1 VNGIVHETFQ
11 QAALEL
17 NLVTDV
23 TDALV
28 CFQQSL
34 GMATPYELRCL
45 FVSLTVAGAR
55 TVNGIVHETFRQA
68 ALELNL
74 VLDVTDA
81 LVCFQQSLGMAS
93 PYELQC
99 LFVSLTVAGIA

>member
-1 VNGIVHETFQ
+1 MLLHTAPSSYVNARTVNGIVHDTFQ
-11 QAALEL
+11 RAALEL

-45 FVSLTVAGAR
+45 FVSLTIAGYPTLPIYNNDDLR
-55 TVNGIVHETFRQA
+55 R
-68 ALELNL
+68 ELM
-74 VLDVTDA
+74 LDWLID
-81 LVCFQQSLGMAS
+81 GKR
-93 PYELQC
+93 EL
-99 LFVSLTVAGIA
+99 

>member
-1 VNGIVHETFQ
+1 MVSPTFVVTHRAPSSYVNARTVNDILHETFQ
-11 QAALEL
+11 QATLEL
-17 NLVTDV
+17 SLVTYV

-55 TVNGIVHETFRQA
+55 TVNGIVHETFQQA
-68 ALELNL
+68 A
-74 VLDVTDA
+74 
-81 LVCFQQSLGMAS
+81 
-93 PYELQC
+93 
-99 LFVSLTVAGIA
+99 